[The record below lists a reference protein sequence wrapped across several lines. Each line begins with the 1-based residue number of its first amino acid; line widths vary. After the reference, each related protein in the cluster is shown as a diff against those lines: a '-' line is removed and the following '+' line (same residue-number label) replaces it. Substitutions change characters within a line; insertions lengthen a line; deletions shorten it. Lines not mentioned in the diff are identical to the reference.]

1 MAQTVLHIPISIFF
15 KVRLLWKIYFS
26 PVSLTHYL
34 LKRNC
39 RHFFFTLTKKSS
51 RMNKVEAI
59 NLIKFFFVPQNFR
72 KMTSWWKERRKMFL
86 REITRVL
93 QKLKFEGGQTEI
105 PKPEFL
111 QLTIGTMER
120 KKRPKYDWLSPKN
133 NATYF

>member
-1 MAQTVLHIPISIFF
+1 
-15 KVRLLWKIYFS
+15 
-26 PVSLTHYL
+26 
-34 LKRNC
+34 
-39 RHFFFTLTKKSS
+39 
-51 RMNKVEAI
+51 
-59 NLIKFFFVPQNFR
+59 
-72 KMTSWWKERRKMFL
+72 MFL